1 MKLTVLG
8 SAASYPDAGRACAG
22 YLVEAGGT
30 RLLVDCGHGVL
41 SNLGRVMDPARLDAV
56 FITHAHVD
64 HFADVYALQAALR
77 YAPDGPLPRMPLY
90 LPEGLFE
97 RMAAL
102 LTEHGAQQFAE
113 AFGPVTLHDRVP
125 VIIGGI
131 TVTPRAVDHIE
142 PTFALVAEADGA
154 RLCYTSDTAS
164 GAAVTAAAAG
174 ADVLLA
180 EATLPPAYENRAR
193 HMTPA
198 QAAALAQESGAR
210 TLVLT
215 HLWPTVDRAEAAGAA
230 RGGFGGRVIVA
241 DELDVFDIG

>member
-1 MKLTVLG
+1 MRLTILG
-8 SAASYPDAGRACAG
+8 SSASYPDAGRACAG
-22 YLVEAGGT
+22 YLVEGGGT
-30 RLLVDCGHGVL
+30 RLLFDCGHGVL
-41 SNLGRVMDPARLDAV
+41 SNLGRVMDPTRLDAV
-56 FITHAHVD
+56 FVTHAHVD

-77 YAPDGPLPRMPLY
+77 YAPDGPFPRMPLY
-90 LPEGLFE
+90 VPKGLFE

-102 LTEHGAQQFAE
+102 LTDHGTRQFAE
-113 AFGPVTLHDRVP
+113 AFGPVTLHDGAP
-125 VIIGGI
+125 VTIGGV
-131 TVTPRAVDHIE
+131 TVTPRVVDHIE

-164 GAAVTAAAAG
+164 GAAVTAAAVG

-198 QAAALAQESGAR
+198 QAAALAEQRGVR

-230 RGGFGGRVIVA
+230 RDLFGGRVIVA
-241 DELDVFDIG
+241 DELDVIDI